1 MNDTNITVEVHALQP
16 RWIDIEKPRYRLYV
30 NDDLFTERSWIW
42 NQQIFIKENL
52 SVYLETG
59 INHTI
64 RIEIIKSDPMYLAQ
78 FGLRNLRINNS
89 DYETSDHGG
98 YRSELG
104 FIIDNSINTIYED

>member
-1 MNDTNITVEVHALQP
+1 MIETTITVEVHALQP
-16 RWIDIEKPRYRLYV
+16 RWIDLEKPRYRLYV

-52 SVYLETG
+52 SGHLETD

-64 RIEIIKSDPMYLAQ
+64 RLEIIKSDPMHLSQ

-89 DYETSDHGG
+89 DFETSDHGG

-104 FIIDNSINTIYED
+104 FIIDTSINTIYEN

>member
-1 MNDTNITVEVHALQP
+1 MIDTNITVEVHALQP
-16 RWIDIEKPRYRLYV
+16 RWIDLEKPRYRLYV

-59 INHTI
+59 INHKI
-64 RIEIIKSDPMYLAQ
+64 RLEIIKSDPMHLSQ
-78 FGLRNLRINNS
+78 FGLQNLRINGSNF
-89 DYETSDHGG
+89 ETLDHDG
-98 YRSELG
+98 YGSELD